1 LDSLETSS
9 IVLPGVINT
18 ALKNDVDIEPILKK
32 FGISLNLEDITQST
46 ISLEVVHAIVM
57 EVEKAS
63 NIPAIGLQTG
73 KDFDF
78 DFLPHLK
85 TYLMSAAT
93 IREFF
98 LASVRVRQLISPLL
112 HLFLEESGDEG
123 VLSLRPNIELSP
135 EDERQYV
142 EMVFSAINSTVKKLT
157 KAAYFPKAV
166 HFCHHKQELAPI
178 YENCFKCD
186 IRLGAEANA
195 IIYDSAILDRP
206 LPGGFPEIHRQAEQ
220 IVERQLQDSPMR
232 KGVAQKITRI
242 MSRRKHLLNESIET
256 VAGSLNLSTRT
267 LQRRLT
273 DEGVNFFELK
283 ERIRFDLAGTALK
296 SRDLS
301 IEEISEDLGFSDR
314 HSFTRAFKRWS
325 GVTPSA
331 FRKNIL
337 KA

>member
-1 LDSLETSS
+1 MDSLETSS

-85 TYLMSAAT
+85 TYLMSVGT
-93 IREFF
+93 IRELFQ
-98 LASVRVRQLISPLL
+98 ASVRVRQIISPLL
-112 HLFLEESGDEG
+112 YLFLKERGDEA
-123 VLSLRPNIELSP
+123 VLSLRPNIELSL
-135 EDERQYV
+135 EDERHYV
-142 EMVFSAINSTVKKLT
+142 EMVFSAINSVVQKLVKE
-157 KAAYFPKAV
+157 ACFPKAV
-166 HFCHHKQELAPI
+166 LFCHHKQELAPL
-178 YENCFKCD
+178 YEQCFQCA
-186 IRLGAEANA
+186 IRMGAAQNA
-195 IIYDSAILDRP
+195 IVYDSAILDRP
-206 LPGGFPEIHRQAEQ
+206 LPGGFPEIHRQAAK
-220 IVERQLQDSPMR
+220 IVERQLQDSPVQ
-232 KGVAQKITRI
+232 KGIAKKIFRI
-242 MSRRKHLLNESIET
+242 MSRRKHLLNEPIES

-273 DEGVNFFELK
+273 AEGINFFELK
-283 ERIRFDLAGTALK
+283 ERIRFDLAVSALK
-296 SRDLS
+296 SRGLS

-331 FRKNIL
+331 FRKKFL